1 MKEVVCLTLSVIGLL
16 ISIYVIIGL
25 LISVYVII
33 REYLRG

>member
-16 ISIYVIIGL
+16 IS
-25 LISVYVII
+25 VYVII